1 MFKGL
6 KKNSFRER
14 FYELI
19 NDSDK
24 TMKDLSKDLHV
35 SNQTISA
42 WKTGTRSPKEPTI
55 IAIARHFNVN
65 VEWLMGF
72 DVPKKVNMDLQ
83 LFADPDYPLSAPEQ
97 QLVADYRALSPR
109 GQQLLM
115 DRAEE
120 LKLLYGKKSEGTST
134 LPLQKP

>member
-1 MFKGL
+1 ML
-6 KKNSFRER
+6 MKNIQHDLLAAFESSNLTYDELAKRTNLPKSALYRYLNGDTEKIPIDR
-14 FYELI
+14 FQAICAELHADAGAI
-19 NDSDK
+19 LGWKNDK
-24 TMKDLSKDLHV
+24 IH
-35 SNQTISA
+35 
-42 WKTGTRSPKEPTI
+42 
-55 IAIARHFNVN
+55 
-65 VEWLMGF
+65 
-72 DVPKKVNMDLQ
+72 MDLQ

-120 LKLLYGKKSEGTST
+120 LKLLYGKKSEGIST